1 MEFTAE
7 KYAFLVGLGFKRA
20 SFKGD
25 DNKTTGSGGN
35 QSLRIQE
42 LSNEIIKLKAE
53 VARIPLMEKELL
65 AVKMASMER
74 SY

>member
-1 MEFTAE
+1 MLFWLA
-7 KYAFLVGLGFKRA
+7 LVSKRA

-25 DNKTTGSGGN
+25 GNKTTGRVGK
-35 QSLRIQE
+35 QSLGIQE